1 MIPDQILIAARRVT
15 FFVSVASSLVSA
27 RGVAQ
32 DADPLPTTPP
42 PDSVRFPNTMAG
54 ELTPGRGFDVIKTRA
69 GSLNISVYGLF
80 RYVNQMPQGQTFTDH
95 LGREREV
102 NPRNDLNWH
111 RSFVWLTGFIY
122 DPKFRYNIS
131 IWSLPTTQQN
141 LIFGN
146 LQYTVANWLTAGVG
160 IGPNRTARSVQGAF
174 PFFAGTDRL
183 MGEEFFRGG
192 FSSGVWVTGDVIPRL
207 NYSFSI
213 TNNLS
218 QLGVIQA
225 NDTRDMVYSGALR
238 WQPTTG
244 EFGPRN
250 GFGDLEH
257 HERLATQFGASAA
270 NSRESR
276 YAPLDQPPNAT
287 QIKLSDAVNPFEAG
301 ALAESVTVKSLDY
314 TELALDAGVKY
325 KGFSLMTEYYFRT
338 LHNFE
343 ATGPLPLSSI
353 HDHGLMVQT
362 SYMIVPKTLDLYVV
376 GSYIFDDF
384 KRYPWEVG
392 GGLSFYPVHS
402 RSWRTNAHILH
413 VNESAASSLFGYY
426 QPGMTGTVFSLSM
439 DILM

>member
-1 MIPDQILIAARRVT
+1 MKLAQMLIAARRVT
-15 FFVSVASSLVSA
+15 LLVSVASSVTTA

-32 DADPLPTTPP
+32 DADPLPTAPP
-42 PDSVRFPNTMAG
+42 TDSVKFPNTMAG
-54 ELTPGRGFDVIKTRA
+54 ELTPGRGFDIIKTKA

-80 RYVNQMPQGQTFTDH
+80 RYMNQMPQGQTYTDH

-111 RSFVWLTGFIY
+111 RSFMWLTGFIY
-122 DPKFRYNIS
+122 DPKFRYS
-131 IWSLPTTQQN
+131 LAVWSLPTTQQN
-141 LIFGN
+141 LVFGN
-146 LQYTVANWLTAGVG
+146 LQYTAADWLTAGIG
-160 IGPNRTARSVQGAF
+160 IGPNRTARSVQGSF

-225 NDTRDMVYSGALR
+225 NDTRDMVYSGSLR

-257 HERLATQFGASAA
+257 HERVATQFGLSTGH
-270 NSRESR
+270 SRESR

-287 QIKLSDAVNPFEAG
+287 QIKLSDAVNPFEEG
-301 ALAESVTVKSLDY
+301 ALAEAVTVESLDY

-325 KGFSLMTEYYFRT
+325 KGFSLLTEYYFRT
-338 LHNFE
+338 LDNFN

-353 HDHGLMVQT
+353 EDHGFMVQT
-362 SYMIVPKTLDLYVV
+362 SYMVVPRSLDLYVV
-376 GSYIFDDF
+376 GSYIYDDF
-384 KRYPWEVG
+384 RRFPWEAG

-402 RSWRTNAHILH
+402 RSWRTNAHVLH
-413 VNESAASSLFGYY
+413 VNKSAAASFFGYY